1 MELKKTVAADLEN
14 QRDLFLMIGFVVVF
28 GLLYIAFEW
37 SKQDVKVFV
46 EDTSSIVVEE
56 EEMMDI
62 TVQPPAAPP
71 PPAPAPPVVVPE
83 IKIVENNVETKASEE
98 VFKESKVVVAPPPP
112 APIVEEEDANVVFV
126 AVEKN
131 PEYPGGIQAL
141 YEFLGNKIV
150 YPSGAKEAGIQG
162 RVICQFVVN
171 KDGSIVDIVVVK
183 GVDRDLDEE
192 AIRVIKLMPKWTPGQ
207 QSGKKVRVKYT
218 LPIVFKINN

>member
-46 EDTSSIVVEE
+46 EDTSSIVLDEE
-56 EEMMDI
+56 EIVDV
-62 TVQPPAAPP
+62 TVQPQTAPP

-83 IKIVENNVETKASEE
+83 IKIVDNE
-98 VFKESKVVVAPPPP
+98 VKTQTTELFKESDVVALPPPP
-112 APIVEEEDANVVFV
+112 APVVEEEDENVIFV

-141 YEFLGNKIV
+141 YDFLGKKIV

-192 AIRVIKLMPKWTPGQ
+192 AIRVIKLMPKWSPGQ
-207 QSGKKVRVKYT
+207 QSGKTVRVKYT
-218 LPIVFKINN
+218 LPIVFKISN